1 MIEAKD
7 LAFQYNKGT
16 TAEIAALQGID
27 AVINKGGFI
36 AVLGHNGCGKST
48 LAKHLNALLLPAQ
61 GEVSIDGMKTSD
73 PENIWEIRKRC
84 GMVFQNPDNQMVAT
98 VVEEEVAF
106 GPENIGIQPADIRDR
121 VDRALEAVGIGADR
135 NRASSNLLSG
145 GQKQRLAIAGIIAMH
160 PDYIVLD
167 ESTSMLDPKGRADV
181 LKTVCKLNKE
191 DGMTIIYITHSMEEA
206 IIADRIIVMEKGKIV
221 FQGTPPEVFSR
232 VQEMKDLRLDVPPM
246 TELAY
251 RLREEGMDIPGDI
264 LDMEEMVEH
273 LEKVLEKQNEF

>member
-1 MIEAKD
+1 MIKATE

-16 TAEIAALQGID
+16 TAEITALQGID

-48 LAKHLNALLLPAQ
+48 LAKHLNALILPTR
-61 GEVSIDGMKTSD
+61 GEVSIDGMKTTD
-73 PENIWEIRKRC
+73 LEYIWEIRKRC

-98 VVEEEVAF
+98 VIEEEVAF
-106 GPENIGIQPADIRDR
+106 GPENIGIPPMDIRAR
-121 VDRALEAVGIGADR
+121 VDQALEAVGIGIDK

-167 ESTSMLDPKGRADV
+167 ESTSMLDPKGREDV
-181 LKTVCKLNKE
+181 LGTVRKLNKE
-191 DGMTIIYITHSMEEA
+191 DGITIIYITHSMEEA
-206 IIADRIIVMEKGKIV
+206 VIADRIIVMEKGKIV
-221 FQGTPPEVFSR
+221 LEGTPPEVFSR
-232 VQEMKDLRLDVPPM
+232 VQEMKNLRLDVPPM

-251 RLREEGMDIPGDI
+251 RLREEGVDIPGDI
-264 LDMEEMVEH
+264 LDMDEMIEQ
-273 LEKVLEKQNEF
+273 LEKIMEKQDEL

>member
-1 MIEAKD
+1 MIEAKE

-106 GPENIGIQPADIRDR
+106 GPENIGIPPLDIRER
-121 VDRALEAVGIGADR
+121 VDRALEAVGIGVDKVK
-135 NRASSNLLSG
+135 ASSNLLSG

-167 ESTSMLDPKGRADV
+167 ESTSMLDPRGRNDV
-181 LKTVCKLNKE
+181 LKTVLKLNKE
-191 DGMTIIYITHSMEEA
+191 DGITIIYITHSMEEA
-206 IIADRIIVMEKGKIV
+206 IIADRIIVMENGKIV
-221 FQGTPPEVFSR
+221 LQGTPPEVFSR

-251 RLREEGMDIPGDI
+251 RLREEGVDIPGDI
-264 LDMEEMVEH
+264 LDMDEMVEQM
-273 LEKVLEKQNEF
+273 EKVLEKRDEL